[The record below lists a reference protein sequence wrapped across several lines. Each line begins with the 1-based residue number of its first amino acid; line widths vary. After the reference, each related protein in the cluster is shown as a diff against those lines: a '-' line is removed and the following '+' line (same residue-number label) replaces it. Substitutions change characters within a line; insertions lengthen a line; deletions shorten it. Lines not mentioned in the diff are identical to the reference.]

1 MAWTPQQDLEEE
13 SSSDDLECPV
23 NSSKN
28 IVSNIPGAKF
38 SPRGQL
44 FLSRDHS
51 FSMSL
56 PREDRRL
63 CLYHENG
70 EQKVNYLRI
79 YEYKN
84 ANEFPT
90 NYDIFFSSSY
100 YYYDYL
106 GEKQLGSYF

>member
-13 SSSDDLECPV
+13 SSSDDLESPI

-28 IVSNIPGAKF
+28 VISQIAGAKF

-56 PREDRRL
+56 PRENKM
-63 CLYHENG
+63 CLYPENNDH
-70 EQKVNYLRI
+70 KVGTTFI
-79 YEYKN
+79 
-84 ANEFPT
+84 T
-90 NYDIFFSSSY
+90 FFFF
-100 YYYDYL
+100 L
-106 GEKQLGSYF
+106 NIIIIPLV